1 MSGYQDRLTNAVANL
16 STRSKKRR
24 FHAGAFCARRNI
36 HLRDAMRGSSGGM
49 NIYSAAQLS
58 ALTRLFSAT
67 VFREMAK
74 KGRSGLF
81 RRLVEQTDL
90 IEHVDSSANVGD
102 AFDTAFEFLKIAGHR
117 DEYIYRAAISQKVL
131 MGTHSLRTAS
141 MLNEFR
147 AGSCKADLVILNGTA
162 TVYEI
167 KSERDSLARLANQV
181 ENYKR
186 VFAKV
191 NVIASEGHIE
201 GVLATVPDDVGVMCL
216 SKRYRITTVREAVDC
231 PERICPVT
239 VFDSLRIAE
248 SATILRAMDV
258 TVPQLPNTLR
268 HAAMRDLFAALDP
281 VALHFEMVRTLK
293 KTRDLAPLGA
303 LIDRL
308 PESLQAAALS
318 VSVRR
323 ADHPRLLEAIA
334 SPLHVAM
341 AWS

>member
-1 MSGYQDRLTNAVANL
+1 
-16 STRSKKRR
+16 
-24 FHAGAFCARRNI
+24 
-36 HLRDAMRGSSGGM
+36 M

-74 KGRSGLF
+74 RGRSGLF
-81 RRLVEQTDL
+81 RRLIEQTDL
-90 IEHVDSSANVGD
+90 IARADPRVTVGD
-102 AFDTAFEFLKIAGHR
+102 TFDSAFDILKVAGHR
-117 DEYIYRAAISQKVL
+117 DEYIYRAAISHKVL

-191 NVIASEGHIE
+191 NVIASEGHVE
-201 GVLATVPDDVGVMCL
+201 GVVATVPDDVGVMCL
-216 SKRYRITTVREAVDC
+216 SKRYRITTLREAIEC
-231 PERICPVT
+231 PARICPVT
-239 VFDSLRIAE
+239 VFESLRTAE
-248 SATILRAMDV
+248 AAAILRAMGV
-258 TVPQLPNTLR
+258 TVPQVPNTQR

-281 VALHFEMVRTLK
+281 AVLHVEMVRTLK
-293 KTRDLAPLGA
+293 RTRDLAPLGD
-303 LIDRL
+303 LVDRL

-318 VSVRR
+318 VSLRR
-323 ADHPRLLEAIA
+323 ADHPRLIDAIA
-334 SPLHVAM
+334 TPLHVAM

>member
-1 MSGYQDRLTNAVANL
+1 MYGSDRRK
-16 STRSKKRR
+16 S
-24 FHAGAFCARRNI
+24 
-36 HLRDAMRGSSGGM
+36 
-49 NIYSAAQLS
+49 IYSAAQLS

-81 RRLVEQTDL
+81 NRLIEQTDL
-90 IEHVDSSANVGD
+90 ITRADPRATVGD
-102 AFDTAFEFLKIAGHR
+102 TFDSAFEILKVAGHR
-117 DEYIYRAAISQKVL
+117 DEYIYRAAISHKVL

-191 NVIASEGHIE
+191 NVIASERHVE
-201 GVLATVPDDVGVMCL
+201 GVLATVPDDVGVICL
-216 SKRYRITTVREAVDC
+216 SKRYRITTVREAIDC
-231 PERICPVT
+231 PARICPVT
-239 VFDSLRIAE
+239 VFESLRTAE
-248 SATILRAMDV
+248 AAAILRAMGV
-258 TVPQLPNTLR
+258 TVPQVPNTQR
-268 HAAMRDLFAALDP
+268 HAAMRERFAALDP
-281 VALHFEMVRTLK
+281 AVLHVEMVQTLK
-293 KTRDLAPLGA
+293 RTRDLAPLGE
-303 LIDRL
+303 LVDRL

-323 ADHPRLLEAIA
+323 ADHPRLVDAIET
-334 SPLHVAM
+334 PLHAAM
-341 AWS
+341 AWN

>member
-1 MSGYQDRLTNAVANL
+1 
-16 STRSKKRR
+16 
-24 FHAGAFCARRNI
+24 
-36 HLRDAMRGSSGGM
+36 M

-81 RRLVEQTDL
+81 RRLIDQTDL
-90 IEHVDSSANVGD
+90 IERADRRATVGD
-102 AFDTAFEFLKIAGHR
+102 TFDSAFDILKVAGHR
-117 DEYIYRAAISQKVL
+117 DEYIYRAAISHKVL

-167 KSERDSLARLANQV
+167 KSERDSLARLANQI

-191 NVIASEGHIE
+191 NVITSEGHVE
-201 GVLATVPDDVGVMCL
+201 GVLTTVPDDIGVMCL
-216 SKRYRITTVREAVDC
+216 SKRYRITTIREAVDC
-231 PERICPVT
+231 PARICPVT
-239 VFDSLRIAE
+239 VFESLRAAE
-248 SATILRAMDV
+248 AVAILKALGV
-258 TVPQLPNTLR
+258 AVPQVPNTQR
-268 HAAMRDLFAALDP
+268 HAALRNLFATLDP
-281 VALHFEMVRTLK
+281 AALHVEMVRTLK
-293 KTRDLAPLGA
+293 RTRDLTPLGE
-303 LIDRL
+303 LVDCL
-308 PESLQAAALS
+308 PKSLQAAALS

-323 ADHPRLLEAIA
+323 TDHPRLVDAVA
-334 SPLHVAM
+334 TPLRTAM

>member
-1 MSGYQDRLTNAVANL
+1 M
-16 STRSKKRR
+16 TRG
-24 FHAGAFCARRNI
+24 FG
-36 HLRDAMRGSSGGM
+36 RGTE
-49 NIYSAAQLS
+49 IYSAAQLS

-90 IEHVDSSANVGD
+90 IARAAPRATVGD
-102 AFDTAFEFLKIAGHR
+102 VFESAFDILKVAGHR
-117 DEYIYRAAISQKVL
+117 DEYIYRAAISHKVL

-191 NVIASEGHIE
+191 NVIASESHIE

-216 SKRYRITTVREAVDC
+216 SKRYRISTVREAIDC
-231 PERICPVT
+231 PGRICPVT
-239 VFDSLRIAE
+239 VFESLRTAE
-248 SATILRAMDV
+248 AAAILKAMGV
-258 TVPQLPNTLR
+258 IVPLVPNTQR
-268 HAAMRDLFAALDP
+268 YAAMRDLFAMLDP
-281 VALHFEMVRTLK
+281 AALHVEMVRTLK
-293 KTRDLAPLGA
+293 RTRDLAPLGD
-303 LIDRL
+303 LVDRL

-323 ADHPRLLEAIA
+323 ADHSRLVDAVA
-334 SPLHVAM
+334 TPLKAAM

>member
-1 MSGYQDRLTNAVANL
+1 M
-16 STRSKKRR
+16 
-24 FHAGAFCARRNI
+24 
-36 HLRDAMRGSSGGM
+36 
-49 NIYSAAQLS
+49 
-58 ALTRLFSAT
+58 
-67 VFREMAK
+67 
-74 KGRSGLF
+74 F
-81 RRLVEQTDL
+81 RRLIEQADL
-90 IEHVDSSANVGD
+90 LGHSDPRATVGD
-102 AFDTAFEFLKIAGHR
+102 TFDSAFEILKVAGHR
-117 DEYIYRAAISQKVL
+117 DEYIYRAAISHKVL

-191 NVIASEGHIE
+191 NVIASESHIK

-216 SKRYRITTVREAVDC
+216 SKRYRMTTVREAIDC
-231 PERICPVT
+231 PARICPAT
-239 VFDSLRIAE
+239 VFESLRMAE
-248 SATILRAMDV
+248 GAAILRAMGV
-258 TVPQLPNTLR
+258 TVPQVPNTQR
-268 HAAMRDLFAALDP
+268 HAAMRVLFSALDP
-281 VALHFEMVRTLK
+281 VALHVEMVRTLK
-293 KTRDLAPLGA
+293 RTRDLAPLGD
-303 LIDRL
+303 LVDRL

-323 ADHPRLLEAIA
+323 ADHPRLLDAIA
-334 SPLHVAM
+334 TPLHAAM

>member
-1 MSGYQDRLTNAVANL
+1 
-16 STRSKKRR
+16 
-24 FHAGAFCARRNI
+24 
-36 HLRDAMRGSSGGM
+36 M

-74 KGRSGLF
+74 RGRSGLF
-81 RRLVEQTDL
+81 RRLIEQTDL
-90 IEHVDSSANVGD
+90 IARADPRVTVGD
-102 AFDTAFEFLKIAGHR
+102 TFDSAFDILKVAGHR
-117 DEYIYRAAISQKVL
+117 DEYIYRAAISHKVL

-191 NVIASEGHIE
+191 NVIASEGHVE
-201 GVLATVPDDVGVMCL
+201 GVVATVPDDVGVMCL
-216 SKRYRITTVREAVDC
+216 SKRYRITTLREAIEC
-231 PERICPVT
+231 PARICPVT
-239 VFDSLRIAE
+239 VFESLRTAE
-248 SATILRAMDV
+248 AAAILRAMGV
-258 TVPQLPNTLR
+258 TVPQVPNTQR
-268 HAAMRDLFAALDP
+268 HAAMRDLFAVLDP
-281 VALHFEMVRTLK
+281 AVLHVEMVRTLK
-293 KTRDLAPLGA
+293 RTRDLAPLGD
-303 LIDRL
+303 LVDRL

-318 VSVRR
+318 VSLRR
-323 ADHPRLLEAIA
+323 ADHPRLIDAIA
-334 SPLHVAM
+334 TPLHVAM

>member
-1 MSGYQDRLTNAVANL
+1 MLKRFTLRRVSGLRNAI
-16 STRSKKRR
+16 S
-24 FHAGAFCARRNI
+24 
-36 HLRDAMRGSSGGM
+36 DSSEGTT
-49 NIYSAAQLS
+49 IYSSTQLS
-58 ALTRLFSAT
+58 VLTRLFSAT

-81 RRLVEQTDL
+81 RRLLDQTDL
-90 IEHVDSSANVGD
+90 IERANPRDTVGD
-102 AFDTAFEFLKIAGHR
+102 AFDSAFKILKVAGHR
-117 DEYIYRAAISQKVL
+117 DEYVYRAAISHKVL

-147 AGSCKADLVILNGTA
+147 AGNCKADLVILNGTA

-191 NVIASEGHIE
+191 NVIASEDHVE
-201 GVLATVPDDVGVMCL
+201 GVLAMVPDDVGVMCL
-216 SKRYRITTVREAVDC
+216 TKRYQITTVREAIEC
-231 PERICPVT
+231 PARICPVT
-239 VFDSLRIAE
+239 VFESLRTAE
-248 SATILRAMDV
+248 SMAILRAMGV
-258 TVPQLPNTLR
+258 TVPRVSNTQR
-268 HAAMRDLFAALDP
+268 HTVMRNLFAMLDP
-281 VALHFEMVRTLK
+281 VALHVEMVRTLK
-293 KTRDLAPLGA
+293 RTRSLAPLSD
-303 LIDRL
+303 LVDCL

-323 ADHPRLLEAIA
+323 ADHPRLIEATKT
-334 SPLHVAM
+334 PLRTAM